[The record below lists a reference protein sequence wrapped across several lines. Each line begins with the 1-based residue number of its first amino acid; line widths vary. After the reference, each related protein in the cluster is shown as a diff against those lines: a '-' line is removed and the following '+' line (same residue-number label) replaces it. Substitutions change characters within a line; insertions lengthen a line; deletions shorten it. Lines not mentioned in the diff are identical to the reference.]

1 MADSH
6 GKLSCLIDNPEYLET
21 LKSAIDIEDNG
32 GTGPP
37 WKKGWDYS
45 DISESPQVLSQMVQ
59 DGLLDISQRRSG
71 DPNVYKLFD
80 LEEAKELVQLIEEDN
95 QQDSESTDSDDADS
109 KDYDIP
115 DDLFDNIIGHEPI
128 KDLIMRC
135 ITSDEQ
141 IHFRLQGESSTAKSL
156 FLTQLERIP
165 TSKYRSA
172 SGMTEVGLLDILM
185 EQQPEFL
192 LFDEIDKADND
203 CYTPLY
209 ELSEHG
215 RVQKT
220 ISGNDVNIE
229 LDCNIIVTLNH
240 PEKLPEELKKRMV
253 KLEFE
258 EYSDE
263 DYLDIVTGV
272 LMDKYGLDEEVAQYI
287 AEYQLNELGEKNVRE
302 PEQIAKLADNDI
314 EDVKRVIE
322 YIGEYRL

>member
-1 MADSH
+1 MSDSQ
-6 GKLSCLIDNPEYLET
+6 GKISSLIDNPDYLNI
-21 LKSAIDIEDNG
+21 LKEAIDIEESG
-32 GTGPP
+32 GVGTP
-37 WKKGWDYS
+37 WKDGWDYS
-45 DISESPQVLSQMVQ
+45 DISESPQRLTQMVQ
-59 DGLLDISQRRSG
+59 EGLIEISQRRSS
-71 DPNVYKLFD
+71 DPNVYKLSD
-80 LEEAKELVQLIEEDN
+80 LDNAKRLVSVVEDGEKPEADEDSVE
-95 QQDSESTDSDDADS
+95 SEPE
-109 KDYDIP
+109 YEIP
-115 DDLFDNIIGHEPI
+115 DDLFDNVIGHEPV
-128 KDLIMRC
+128 KSLIMRC
-135 ITSDEQ
+135 IESDEQ

-156 FLTQLERIP
+156 FLTELERLP

-263 DYLDIVTGV
+263 DYLNVVTGV
-272 LMDKYGLDEEVAQYI
+272 LMEKYELDEDVAEYI

-302 PEQIAKLADNDI
+302 PEQIAKLADNSI
-314 EDVKRVIE
+314 EDVKKVIE
-322 YIGEYRL
+322 HIGKYRT